1 MHAIEHIKERLTKR
15 HNRQMEYTESEL
27 SRLHEVLYDILE
39 EIIRVCEICD
49 IPYFIQGGSAIGAFF
64 EQSILPW
71 DDDIDVGLTRENYN
85 RFIAQAP
92 ALLNK
97 DYVLQCPYTDPH
109 TPYYF
114 AKVLKRGTMF
124 MDGDFCKIPM
134 MRGIY
139 IDVFPFD
146 KVPDTPPIQKLQRVL
161 CNFLNCCFMGKEVW
175 LWTHFRKPDIREPHK
190 NRNVI
195 ATFLNYIVDLL
206 VPKMTIYRMLSAA
219 QAMFNGRNTKYYNMV
234 LMPRDHISVESIE
247 NPQTVRFGRLMVQA
261 PSDLETYLR
270 HHYHNLRRYIPKE
283 EQQNHRPEY
292 LSFGDDEA
300 PETTD

>member
-1 MHAIEHIKERLTKR
+1 
-15 HNRQMEYTESEL
+15 MEYTDSEL
-27 SRLHEVLYDILE
+27 KRLQEVLYDILE
-39 EIIRVCEICD
+39 EIIRVCKVCH

-71 DDDIDVGLTRENYN
+71 DDDIDVGFTRENYN
-85 RFIAQAP
+85 RFLAEAP
-92 ALLNK
+92 KVLRE
-97 DYVLQCPYTDPH
+97 DFVLQCPFTDPH

-124 MDGDFCKIPM
+124 MDGDFRKIPM

-146 KVPDTPPIQKLQRVL
+146 KVPDNQFLQKMHRTL
-161 CNFLNCCFMGKEVW
+161 CRFLNCCFMGKEVW

-190 NRNVI
+190 DRNAI

-206 VPKMTIYRMLSAA
+206 VPKMVIYKMLSAT
-219 QAMFNGRNTKYYNMV
+219 QAMFNGWNAKYYNMV

-247 NPQTVRFGRLMVQA
+247 KPQTVPFGRHGA
-261 PSDLETYLR
+261 GT
-270 HHYHNLRRYIPKE
+270 I
-283 EQQNHRPEY
+283 RP
-292 LSFGDDEA
+292 
-300 PETTD
+300 